1 MIIYL
6 ARFISFIFNPYF
18 LIIPIPY
25 LLVLRQTG
33 DGVVAMQWTLFS
45 LFFLAIVGIAVVILF
60 KRGYFS
66 DLDISKKEQRP
77 LFFLLISVFAICYF
91 LGLFYLQGPLVL
103 FISLSGLFF
112 SLLVFSFLVTKVKAS
127 IHVATIT
134 AMIFSLSVLYGG
146 QFFLLL
152 FLIPLIG
159 WSRIKIHKHTRTE
172 VMVGGLLG
180 IIIPIVM
187 FVVFKVLLN
196 ISLSG

>member
-1 MIIYL
+1 MVTYF
-6 ARFISFIFNPYF
+6 ARLVSFLFNPYF
-18 LIIPIPY
+18 LLIPVPY
-25 LLVLRQTG
+25 LLVLRETG
-33 DGVVAMQWTLFS
+33 DGVIAMQWTLFS
-45 LFFLAIVGIAVVILF
+45 FFFLTIVGIAVFVLF
-60 KRGYFS
+60 KRGYFT

-77 LFFLLISVFAICYF
+77 LFFLLVSVFAICYF

-159 WSRIKIHKHTRTE
+159 WSRIKIHRHTRTE
-172 VMVGGLLG
+172 VLVGGLLG
-180 IIIPIVM
+180 IVIPVVM

-196 ISLSG
+196 VSISI

>member
-1 MIIYL
+1 MVTYF
-6 ARFISFIFNPYF
+6 ARLVSFLFNPYF
-18 LIIPIPY
+18 LLIPVPY
-25 LLVLRQTG
+25 LLVLRETG
-33 DGVVAMQWTLFS
+33 DSVVAMQWTLFS
-45 LFFLAIVGIAVVILF
+45 LFFLAIVGIAIFVLF

-66 DLDISKKEQRP
+66 DLDISTKEQRP
-77 LFFLLISVFAICYF
+77 LFFLLVSVFAICYF

-112 SLLVFSFLVTKVKAS
+112 SLLVFSFLVTRVKAS

-159 WSRIKIHKHTRTE
+159 WSRIKIHRHTRTE

-180 IIIPIVM
+180 IVIPVVM

-196 ISLSG
+196 VSISI

>member
-1 MIIYL
+1 MVTYF
-6 ARFISFIFNPYF
+6 ARLVSFLFNPYF
-18 LIIPIPY
+18 LIIPVPY

-45 LFFLAIVGIAVVILF
+45 LFFLTIVGIAVFTLF

-77 LFFLLISVFAICYF
+77 LFFLLVSVFAICYF
-91 LGLFYLQGPLVL
+91 LGLFYLRGPLVL

-112 SLLVFSFLVTKVKAS
+112 SLLIFSFLVTKVKAS

-159 WSRIKIHKHTRTE
+159 WSRIKIHRHTRTE

-180 IIIPIVM
+180 IVIPVVM

-196 ISLSG
+196 VSLSV

>member
-1 MIIYL
+1 MVIYF
-6 ARFISFIFNPYF
+6 ARLVSFLFNPYF
-18 LIIPIPY
+18 LIIPVPY
-25 LLVLRQTG
+25 LLVLRETG
-33 DGVVAMQWTLFS
+33 DGVIAMQWTLFS
-45 LFFLAIVGIAVVILF
+45 LFFLAIVGIAVFVLF

-77 LFFLLISVFAICYF
+77 LFFLLVCVFAICYF
-91 LGLFYLQGPLVL
+91 LGLFYLRGPLVL

-134 AMIFSLSVLYGG
+134 AMIFSFSVLYGG

-159 WSRIKIHKHTRTE
+159 WSRIKIHRHTWIE
-172 VMVGGLLG
+172 VMVGAVLG
-180 IIIPIVM
+180 IVIPVVM
-187 FVVFKVLLN
+187 FVVFKVLLHV
-196 ISLSG
+196 SL